1 MIGSADLIFGV
12 LLPALIAAVIFAAA
26 VFLTGPA
33 PAIGD
38 TAAKPP
44 LRWRAIAALLPL
56 GAGVACA
63 AGVAGLVRSLPGFP
77 PVEGRTWL
85 FYLAL
90 AAGLLEAVLI
100 LTAAPRWV
108 GIVTVCGVAA
118 CCFRGALHFKFNS
131 DDPDSWSTAQGLAY
145 VGSMAILAAAAW
157 AALSHAAKHT
167 PLLAPTVAWG
177 AAALAAVVLAATGDI
192 GLGQRCG
199 IISVIAF
206 VELLIKIVAR
216 RRLGPLLQFTAAA
229 VPGLGVSLMMILGRY
244 LAETPVGYELVFAAT
259 PLLLFAALL
268 LPLRPLRPWQ
278 QFILRAAVIA
288 IPLMVAAG
296 TAAVE
301 AKLHENDINS
311 DVSQ

>member
-12 LLPALIAAVIFAAA
+12 LLPALVAAVIFAAA
-26 VFLTGPA
+26 VFLSRPA
-33 PAIGD
+33 PVDVVAM
-38 TAAKPP
+38 PP
-44 LRWRAIAALLPL
+44 LRSRAVAALLPF
-56 GAGVACA
+56 GTGVACA
-63 AGVAGLVRSLPGFP
+63 AGVAGLVRSLPSFP

-90 AAGLLEAVLI
+90 AAGLLEAILI

-108 GIVTVCGVAA
+108 GIVTICALAA

-145 VGSMAILAAAAW
+145 VGLMAVLAAASW
-157 AALSHAAKHT
+157 AALWHAAKHV

-177 AAALAAVVLAATGDI
+177 VAALAAVVLAATGDI

-199 IISVIAF
+199 IIAVVAF
-206 VELLIKIVAR
+206 IELVIKIIAR
-216 RRLGPLLQFTAAA
+216 RRLGANLQLTSAA
-229 VPGLGVSLMMILGRY
+229 VPAAGITLMMILGRY
-244 LAETPVGYELVFAAT
+244 LDDTPIGYELVFAAT

-268 LPLRPLRPWQ
+268 LPLRSLRPWQ
-278 QFILRAAVIA
+278 QFILRAALVALPLIA
-288 IPLMVAAG
+288 AAT
-296 TAAVE
+296 TAAVQ

-311 DVSQ
+311 DVPQ

>member
-1 MIGSADLIFGV
+1 
-12 LLPALIAAVIFAAA
+12 
-26 VFLTGPA
+26 
-33 PAIGD
+33 
-38 TAAKPP
+38 
-44 LRWRAIAALLPL
+44 
-56 GAGVACA
+56 VACA
-63 AGVAGLVRSLPGFP
+63 AGVAGLVRSLPSFP

-90 AAGLLEAVLI
+90 AAGLLEAILI

-108 GIVTVCGVAA
+108 GIITICALAA

-145 VGSMAILAAAAW
+145 VGLMAALTAAGW
-157 AALSHAAKHT
+157 AALWHAAKHA

-177 AAALAAVVLAATGDI
+177 VAALAAVVLATTGDI

-199 IISVIAF
+199 IIAVVAF
-206 VELLIKIVAR
+206 IELVIKIIAR
-216 RRLGPLLQFTAAA
+216 RRLGANLQLTGAA
-229 VPGLGVSLMMILGRY
+229 VPAAGITLMMILGRY
-244 LAETPVGYELVFAAT
+244 LADTPIGYELVFAAT

-268 LPLRPLRPWQ
+268 LPLRSLRPWQ
-278 QFILRAAVIA
+278 QFILRAALVA
-288 IPLMVAAG
+288 LPLMAAAT
-296 TAAVE
+296 TAAIQ